1 MRLAGL
7 VLLAGILA
15 LPASA
20 QQPPPAENQEKAK
33 KTEPAAEPEKP
44 RPVPQLQRREPK
56 PLDWNDVAILTG
68 KSRRAEEAQRR
79 RAANPYVYLSVP
91 LGDLDGLDDA
101 ALFSRTGVFPA
112 RLASRSFG
120 LRGRNLLGLP
130 LLGGAGRRGTVI
142 VVR

>member
-7 VLLAGILA
+7 FILAGILA
-15 LPASA
+15 LPAAA
-20 QQPPPAENQEKAK
+20 QQPAPAENQEKEK

-56 PLDWNDVAILTG
+56 PLDWNDVDILTG
-68 KSRRAEEAQRR
+68 KSRRAEEEQRR
-79 RAANPYVYLSVP
+79 RAANPYVYVSVP
-91 LGDLDGLDDA
+91 VRDLDNLDDA
-101 ALFSRTGVFPA
+101 ALFARTGIFPLG
-112 RLASRSFG
+112 LASRSFG